1 MDGQNFYNDQN
12 ENTNKADALAIISL
26 IAGILS
32 IVICCTTYYSLI
44 PGIIGLV
51 CSIISKKQNGKTGIA
66 TAGFVCSIIG
76 CILAVLWTLFVL
88 VVGTAGL
95 AMLENSGIDFNSFY

>member
-1 MDGQNFYNDQN
+1 MDGQYYYNDQN
-12 ENTNKADALAIISL
+12 GNSNKADALAIISL

-44 PGIIGLV
+44 PGIIGIV

-66 TAGFVCSIIG
+66 TAGLICSIIG
-76 CILAVLWTLFVL
+76 CVLAVLWTIFVL
-88 VVGTAGL
+88 VVGTAGI
-95 AMLENSGIDFNSFY
+95 AALESSGIDINSLY